1 MKHASLQLAVAVS
14 SYVYRHTTN
23 TQCFCKNNIIIIS
36 IKLDPLS
43 LSLSLSRT
51 PEKVREYVISI
62 HSLHFAACN
71 PKTVPVIVLPTE
83 ANYFSE

>member
-43 LSLSLSRT
+43 RT
-51 PEKVREYVISI
+51 PEKVRECVISI

-71 PKTVPVIVLPTE
+71 PKTVPVIVLPSE